1 MWPGLMQ
8 RLLVLPAEVH
18 SRFSLLCI
26 WSVWCV
32 GRIPVLLSFSDFLLD
47 LTKMLGC
54 CVECWQC
61 TANTWWCITK
71 HICASSLNESVTSRF
86 YLLCSRLHLALL
98 SCPSSPRVAVFISVS
113 CCWSVSQRRKSA
125 TQNQNKPCLV
135 AAGRCVARLKNK
147 KSFFFFPPLP
157 ETFPSA
163 NENNAGI
170 FHFLKYSTVFNLC
183 PDSLSRSEYSSALPR
198 MRVCFVTA
206 NCVFFTLVPL
216 VSYWDVITAQCCTL
230 VLGG

>member
-1 MWPGLMQ
+1 MHCKYMVVYHKTHL
-8 RLLVLPAEVH
+8 
-18 SRFSLLCI
+18 RFVFKWICH
-26 WSVWCV
+26 
-32 GRIPVLLSFSDFLLD
+32 LS
-47 LTKMLGC
+47 
-54 CVECWQC
+54 
-61 TANTWWCITK
+61 
-71 HICASSLNESVTSRF
+71 F

-98 SCPSSPRVAVFISVS
+98 SCPSSPRFAVFISVS

-125 TQNQNKPCLV
+125 TQNQNKPWLV

-183 PDSLSRSEYSSALPR
+183 PDSLSRSQYSGAWPR

-206 NCVFFTLVPL
+206 NCVCFTLVPL

-230 VLGG
+230 VLRG